1 MLYRKMAAY
10 ENVTPESYFI
20 LSYHYEKSPEITLAA
35 ILVVHR
41 GEHLNKQFSIVAYYY
56 IVEPKIHNLKKQL
69 TRGKKSPTV

>member
-1 MLYRKMAAY
+1 MAAY

-20 LSYHYEKSPEITLAA
+20 LWDYHCEKKPEITLAA

-56 IVEPKIHNLKKQL
+56 IVEPKIHNLKSNSPEA
-69 TRGKKSPTV
+69 KSLPLCN